1 VLCACAG
8 YAARKN
14 FSALR
19 RKAAQSVNIFVVDF
33 CFVRTKP
40 AYFFAEKSYSAEYGA
55 RNAAR
60 LIEDEFITPLTDL
73 ILFGDAAEGKT
84 VLFGIADKTKQP
96 YVSVRIQD
104 A

>member
-1 VLCACAG
+1 MQVMH
-8 YAARKN
+8 KI
-14 FSALR
+14 
-19 RKAAQSVNIFVVDF
+19 V
-33 CFVRTKP
+33 TKETEKIRDMLTEKGLHMELSDDVIP
-40 AYFFAEKSYSAEYGA
+40 FFAEKSYSAEYGA

-84 VLFGIADKTKQP
+84 VLFSIADKTKQP